1 MSTVT
6 IPLTAEQEATLSTT
20 AHAHGQDAEAFV
32 ATALNH
38 LLRALAALQGIECKV
53 EVSAAH
59 VSIAP
64 RRPESIC
71 LNQTFGALAS
81 QIASKLE
88 AHPDK
93 LENFYPMPP
102 ERFVTWLEAQGIC
115 SFHKSTGEITSLSLA
130 QAKILLESDA
140 IRAITCAPPRP
151 GERIPLTEEEAASID
166 WEALCR

>member
-20 AHAHGQDAEAFV
+20 AHKHGQDAEAFV

-53 EVSAAH
+53 EVSAANI
-59 VSIAP
+59 SISR

-71 LNQTFGALAS
+71 LNQPYAALAS

-93 LENFYPMPP
+93 LRNFDPMSP

-115 SFHKSTGEITSLSLA
+115 TFHKTSGETTSLTLA
-130 QAKILLESDA
+130 QARILLESDA
-140 IRAITCAPPRP
+140 IRAITCAPHRL
-151 GERIPLTEEEAASID
+151 GEPILLTEEEAASMD
-166 WEALCR
+166 WDALCR